1 MESHD
6 DSNVKMKSNN
16 SDDINTNIYP
26 TDPLE
31 NLKIIDDVTKF
42 NDIKGNIS
50 LRNSYNIVNEDS
62 YKTEGRLIEGRKPK
76 AIWFFSILNQLYNMK
91 ES

>member
-1 MESHD
+1 
-6 DSNVKMKSNN
+6 MKSNN

-31 NLKIIDDVTKF
+31 NLKIIEDVTKF

-62 YKTEGRLIEGRKPK
+62 YKTEGRLIEGRKLK
-76 AIWFFSILNQLYNMK
+76 AFWFFNILNQL
-91 ES
+91 